1 MEGLA
6 VQTSKCSPHLSLV
19 CHYDG

>member
-6 VQTSKCSPHLSLV
+6 VQTSDCSPHLSLV
-19 CHYDG
+19 CYCDG